1 MTSSDLEWDYLDCHL
16 EGYSSPPRGSP
27 PGWRSSPL
35 ALPSPTPTDNSPN
48 LWRSQIFSIWSMS
61 SRSRMGRSVS
71 PATNGVS
78 GPEKEEGR
86 ERRQWRKAAGTGS
99 GRSGRVKK
107 EGEQTALHR
116 AAVVGNSDVIS
127 ALIQEGCALDRQDKD
142 GNTALHEVSWHGF
155 SQSVKLLVKAGANV
169 HAKNKAGNT
178 ALHLACQNGHAQS
191 SKVLLL
197 GGSRP
202 DSKNH
207 VGDTCLHVAARY
219 NHVSMLRTL
228 LGAFCSVAE
237 KNQAGDTP
245 LHVAAAL
252 NHKKTVRL
260 LLEAG
265 TDSSIRNNAGQTA
278 LDQARE
284 HNNPDVALLLTKAPQ
299 VQRFTRGRSVR
310 KRRDKL
316 KADRRAQSVP
326 RDDMLPRKDSASAAD
341 DTPSSDRVARKHEV
355 IEASKSTDRE
365 LREKPSLSEPLR
377 RRGNKH
383 GEKRRGKLRGSS
395 PQPPLPPHNYKAYQL
410 YTLYRGKDGKVMQA
424 PINGCRCEP
433 LINKLENQLEATK
446 EEMKTEIHT
455 VQDLMNNKM
464 GQLDRKN
471 KHQIRALD
479 KMTVERVSAERTECQ
494 HRINQRAMQERQEG
508 EKRQASV
515 VNELKNWCMAKL
527 QNIEVRFAGDPCNTK
542 LRRSSSM
549 SEGLCEVDPGGL
561 TVLPAGGPGDSAQC
575 LAPHITDVTEGDR
588 NTAATEDPSANH
600 CFAVQVDSSPDSDK
614 HPKQAEISSPPTAK
628 FLSQSP
634 QVVRPKERLLGATEH
649 RRPYQEL
656 QDVALLELG
665 PSSRSNNN
673 RASSLSPATE
683 RHCSSRQDK
692 DLDRERDRERERG
705 RDKGKHHKRHSQG
718 RTKAKVATVG
728 QAEGTQTLEVFEERA
743 VERGGGE
750 SSFAQEREN
759 MHALE
764 VTQYF
769 FEAVST
775 QMEHWYER
783 KIQEARWQADQRAQA
798 DRAALLERI
807 TYLEDELRMLRTNRH
822 DDS

>member
-1 MTSSDLEWDYLDCHL
+1 MSQQDEAAVLALSERLLVASHKGQADNVVQLINKGAKVAVTKY
-16 EGYSSPPRGSP
+16 GR
-27 PGWRSSPL
+27 SPL
-35 ALPSPTPTDNSPN
+35 HLASYKGHIEVLRI
-48 LWRSQIFSIWSMS
+48 LL
-61 SRSRMGRSVS
+61 
-71 PATNGVS
+71 
-78 GPEKEEGR
+78 
-86 ERRQWRKAAGTGS
+86 KAGCDLDIQDD
-99 GRSGRVKK
+99 
-107 EGEQTALHR
+107 GEQTALHR

-219 NHVSMLRTL
+219 NHVSMLRIL

-341 DTPSSDRVARKHEV
+341 DTPSSDRVACKHEV

-377 RRGNKH
+377 RRENKH

-527 QNIEVRFAGDPCNTK
+527 QNIEVRLAGDPCNTK

-575 LAPHITDVTEGDR
+575 LTPHITDVTEEDR

-614 HPKQAEISSPPTAK
+614 HPKQAEISSPTTAK

-683 RHCSSRQDK
+683 RHRSSRQDK
-692 DLDRERDRERERG
+692 DRNRERDWERG

-718 RTKAKVATVG
+718 RTKAKGATVG

-743 VERGGGE
+743 VERDGGE

>member
-1 MTSSDLEWDYLDCHL
+1 MSQQDEAAVLALSERLLVASHKGQADNVVQLINKGAKVAVTKY
-16 EGYSSPPRGSP
+16 GR
-27 PGWRSSPL
+27 SPL
-35 ALPSPTPTDNSPN
+35 HLASYKGHIEVLRI
-48 LWRSQIFSIWSMS
+48 LL
-61 SRSRMGRSVS
+61 
-71 PATNGVS
+71 
-78 GPEKEEGR
+78 
-86 ERRQWRKAAGTGS
+86 KAGCDLDIQDD
-99 GRSGRVKK
+99 
-107 EGEQTALHR
+107 GEQTALHR

-219 NHVSMLRTL
+219 NHVSMLRIL

-299 VQRFTRGRSVR
+299 
-310 KRRDKL
+310 
-316 KADRRAQSVP
+316 
-326 RDDMLPRKDSASAAD
+326 DSASAAD
-341 DTPSSDRVARKHEV
+341 DTPSSDRVAHKHEV

-365 LREKPSLSEPLR
+365 LREKVKYVINIKHVEHVISCAVMPLQPSLSEPLR
-377 RRGNKH
+377 RRENKH
-383 GEKRRGKLRGSS
+383 GEKRQGKLRGSF

-527 QNIEVRFAGDPCNTK
+527 QNIEVRLAGDPCNTK
-542 LRRSSSM
+542 LRRSS
-549 SEGLCEVDPGGL
+549 
-561 TVLPAGGPGDSAQC
+561 
-575 LAPHITDVTEGDR
+575 
-588 NTAATEDPSANH
+588 
-600 CFAVQVDSSPDSDK
+600 DK
-614 HPKQAEISSPPTAK
+614 HPKQAEISSPTTAK

-665 PSSRSNNN
+665 PSSRSSRSNNN

-692 DLDRERDRERERG
+692 DRNRQKDRERG

-718 RTKAKVATVG
+718 RTKAKGATVG
-728 QAEGTQTLEVFEERA
+728 QAEGTQTLE
-743 VERGGGE
+743 
-750 SSFAQEREN
+750 EREN

>member
-1 MTSSDLEWDYLDCHL
+1 MSQQDEAAV
-16 EGYSSPPRGSP
+16 
-27 PGWRSSPL
+27 L
-35 ALPSPTPTDNSPN
+35 ALSERLLVASHKGQADNVVQLIN
-48 LWRSQIFSIWSMS
+48 K
-61 SRSRMGRSVS
+61 GAKV
-71 PATNGVS
+71 AVT
-78 GPEKEEGR
+78 K
-86 ERRQWRKAAGTGS
+86 
-99 GRSGRVKK
+99 
-107 EGEQTALHR
+107 GEQTALHR

-219 NHVSMLRTL
+219 NHVSMLRIL

-341 DTPSSDRVARKHEV
+341 DTPSSERVARKHEV

-365 LREKPSLSEPLR
+365 LREKPSLSEPIR
-377 RRGNKH
+377 RRENKH
-383 GEKRRGKLRGSS
+383 GEMRRGKLLLSS

-508 EKRQASV
+508 EKRQQASV

-527 QNIEVRFAGDPCNTK
+527 QNIEVRFAGEPSNTK

-549 SEGLCEVDPGGL
+549 SEGLCEVDPGSL

-575 LAPHITDVTEGDR
+575 LAPHITDVTEGDH

-600 CFAVQVDSSPDSDK
+600 CFAVPVDSSPDSDK
-614 HPKQAEISSPPTAK
+614 HPKQAEISSPTTAK

-634 QVVRPKERLLGATEH
+634 QVVRPKERFLGATEH

-665 PSSRSNNN
+665 LSSRGNNN

-692 DLDRERDRERERG
+692 DRDRERDGDRERG

-718 RTKAKVATVG
+718 RTKAKGATVG

-807 TYLEDELRMLRTNRH
+807 AYLEDELCMLRTNRH

>member
-1 MTSSDLEWDYLDCHL
+1 MSQQDEAAVLALSERLLVASHKGQADNVVQLINKGAKVAVTKY
-16 EGYSSPPRGSP
+16 GR
-27 PGWRSSPL
+27 SPL
-35 ALPSPTPTDNSPN
+35 HLASYKGHIEVLRI
-48 LWRSQIFSIWSMS
+48 LL
-61 SRSRMGRSVS
+61 
-71 PATNGVS
+71 
-78 GPEKEEGR
+78 
-86 ERRQWRKAAGTGS
+86 KAGCDLDIQDD
-99 GRSGRVKK
+99 
-107 EGEQTALHR
+107 GEQTALHR

-508 EKRQASV
+508 EKRQQASV